1 MNKNR
6 GQAMSIM
13 IKAGKYNKVITLQKR
28 DYDKERK
35 NNTYGALRPI
45 WKNVATVR
53 ASVEPLQ
60 GREYFSGPFQIGEN
74 IVRIRIRYLEG
85 ITRKMRI
92 RYGNRLFD
100 IYSVIDSMESHREL
114 QLMFKEGE
122 AYKGGDDDAGY

>member
-1 MNKNR
+1 M
-6 GQAMSIM
+6 AIM
-13 IKAGKYNKVITLQKR
+13 IKAGKYNKVITVQKR

-35 NNTYGALRPI
+35 NNTYGNSRPI

-74 IVRIRIRYLEG
+74 IIRIRIRYLEG

-100 IYSVIDSMESHREL
+100 IYSVIDGMESHREL
-114 QLMFKEGE
+114 QLMCKEGE
-122 AYKGGDDDAGY
+122 AYNGGDDDARY

>member
-1 MNKNR
+1 M
-6 GQAMSIM
+6 AIM

-28 DYDKERK
+28 DYDKER
-35 NNTYGALRPI
+35 NNTSYGTSKPI

-114 QLMFKEGE
+114 QLMCKEGE

>member
-28 DYDKERK
+28 DYDKER
-35 NNTYGALRPI
+35 NNTSYGTSKPI

-114 QLMFKEGE
+114 QLMCKEGE